1 MEKQKQQLTEQKP
14 NISAVRRETFLLGLL
29 CLTPAYCGFPLC
41 VRSLSVPSSC
51 ATGDG
56 YDAQKSVYVEKLKDL
71 KKKGEGASYRSAEKA
86 GRANGIAALK
96 TSCDEYK
103 KWLVAR

>member
-1 MEKQKQQLTEQKP
+1 MH
-14 NISAVRRETFLLGLL
+14 
-29 CLTPAYCGFPLC
+29 
-41 VRSLSVPSSC
+41 SS
-51 ATGDG
+51 TRNPGNG
-56 YDAQKSVYVEKLKDL
+56 YDVRKSVYLEKLKDL

-86 GRANGIAALK
+86 GRANGIADLK